1 MIERERLAAAL
12 RKAREHLLAARTP
25 EGVWEGRLS
34 SSALSTAT
42 ALSVLSLAG
51 EARDKALVRAGVA
64 WLTADQNADGGWGD
78 TPESRSNLA
87 TALLALSALR
97 LAAADEPETLARA
110 EAYVTT
116 LAGSEPA
123 QRVAAIKAAYG
134 ADRTFAVPILMNCA
148 LAGLVPW
155 DAIPGLPFELAALP
169 QAWYRAVRLQVV
181 SYALPALIAVG
192 LLLHE
197 RNPVRNPLTRLARR
211 LVAGRVRA
219 KLQTLQP
226 DSGGFLEATPLT
238 AFVAMSL
245 TSVFGPQEPTVA
257 RGLEFLRASM
267 REDGSWPIDTNL
279 ATWVTTA
286 ALGALTA
293 SAALE
298 PSGGLPEGDAQAIRR
313 WIASGQYQTV
323 HPYTGAPPGGWGWS
337 KLSGA
342 VPDADD
348 TSGAILAL
356 AGTSENEAVAAGVR
370 WLLQLQN
377 SDGGWPTFCR
387 GWGALPFD
395 QSCADITAHALR
407 ALHATACLR
416 WAGGRSA
423 RTQASYIQSATAVT
437 IPGRALESAPT
448 DGPETGAARGPET
461 RAVVR
466 PETRAAMRRG
476 LAYLHRQQRDDGSW
490 LPLWFGNEAAPDK
503 TNPVLGTSRVLMAL
517 AELEPDGEPAARAC
531 RYLQAAQNA
540 DGGWGGAPGIAS
552 SVEETALAVAGLSHW
567 EAMAEAF
574 GRGVAYLV
582 RRVEDGAWTQ
592 PAPIGLYFASLWYS
606 EELYPVVWT
615 VEALGRAG
623 SLSAQRRCASLA

>member
-1 MIERERLAAAL
+1 MIARERLEAAL
-12 RKAREHLLAARTP
+12 GTAREHLLAARTP

-42 ALSVLSLAG
+42 ALSALSLAG
-51 EARDKALVRAGVA
+51 EARDKPLVQAGIA
-64 WLTADQNADGGWGD
+64 WLAGDQNPDGGWGD
-78 TPESRSNLA
+78 TSESCSNLA
-87 TALLALSALR
+87 TTLLALSALN
-97 LAAADEPETLARA
+97 LAGEAPAETLARA
-110 EAYVTT
+110 ETYVTA

-123 QRVAAIKAAYG
+123 QRVQAIKAAYG

-192 LLLHE
+192 LLLHD
-197 RNPVRNPLTRLARR
+197 RNPARNPFTRLARR

-226 DSGGFLEATPLT
+226 ASGGFLEATPLT

-245 TSVFGPQEPTVA
+245 TSVFGAQEPTVA

-286 ALGALTA
+286 ALSALN
-293 SAALE
+293 S
-298 PSGGLPEGDAQAIRR
+298 SGGVPEADAHTIRQ
-313 WIASGQYQTV
+313 WIAGGQYQTV
-323 HPYTGAPPGGWGWS
+323 HPYTGARPGGWGWT

-348 TSGAILAL
+348 TSAALLAL
-356 AGTSENEAVAAGVR
+356 AGTPEGDAVPAGVR

-407 ALHATACLR
+407 ALDV
-416 WAGGRSA
+416 GRF
-423 RTQASYIQSATAVT
+423 R
-437 IPGRALESAPT
+437 PRAPT
-448 DGPETGAARGPET
+448 DGPD
-461 RAVVR
+461 
-466 PETRAAMRRG
+466 TRAAVRRG
-476 LAYLHRQQRDDGSW
+476 LAYLQSHQRGDGSW
-490 LPLWFGNEAAPDK
+490 LPLWFGNELAPDK
-503 TNPVLGTSRVLMAL
+503 VNPVLGTSRVLVAL
-517 AELEPDGEPAARAC
+517 AELEPDGEAAARAC

-540 DGGWGGAPGIAS
+540 DGGWGGAPGVVS
-552 SVEETALAVAGLSHW
+552 SMEETALAVTGLSHW
-567 EAMAEAF
+567 GEMADLVS
-574 GRGVAYLV
+574 RGVEYLV
-582 RRVEDGAWTQ
+582 RRIEDGTWTQ

-606 EELYPVVWT
+606 EQLYPVVWT
-615 VEALGRAG
+615 VEALGRA
-623 SLSAQRRCASLA
+623 LKAYP